1 MAPIVVLSLFA
12 TLTFAVT
19 GYPTDA
25 QASPKKKA
33 SVKEVKT
40 MSEKEQTAL
49 ALSAAP
55 PHISKEAGVM
65 VYGADGKLTEV
76 KKSENGFTCIP
87 TVLNLPD
94 PDPMCMD
101 GAAHQWMTDIMNN
114 APKPSNTIPG
124 IAYMARGG
132 SHFEKNKKV
141 VMQKEA
147 GAVVVKEPPHWMVM
161 WPFDPAETKLPT
173 APNPSGSYI
182 MFDGSP
188 YAHLMVYQDP
198 GKMK

>member
-1 MAPIVVLSLFA
+1 MVPIVMVSLLA
-12 TLTFAVT
+12 SLTFGLA
-19 GYPTDA
+19 GLPTDA
-25 QASPKKKA
+25 QAAPKKKA
-33 SVKEVKT
+33 SVKDVKA
-40 MSEKEQTAL
+40 MSEKDQTAL

-55 PHISKEAGVM
+55 KSVAREAGVM

-87 TVLNLPD
+87 TMLNLPD
-94 PDPMCMD
+94 PDPICMD

-124 IAYMARGG
+124 VAYMARGG

-147 GAVVVKEPPHWMVM
+147 GATVVKEPPHWMVM
-161 WPFDPAETKLPT
+161 WPFDPATTKLPT
-173 APNPSGSYI
+173 APNSSGSYI

-188 YAHLMVYQDP
+188 YAHLMVYQNP
-198 GKMK
+198 RKMN